1 MAEMVSQGDDAAGAP
16 EQPKRDPIEAALS
29 IMRRMPPNKIA
40 HNLNAICNLI
50 PEHADELLQRVDQ
63 PLEEAKCKD
72 TGRAYLLCDY
82 NRDGDSHRSP
92 WSNKYDPPIDDGFV
106 PSEKLRRLEVEANTL
121 FDCYRE
127 LYFEGGTSSVYLW
140 ELDGDDFAGCFL
152 IKKKVSG
159 HEFVTEGCW
168 DSIHVVEVNLED
180 NGKAANYKLTT
191 TVILT
196 MDVQKESVGDTNLS
210 GTLTRTAEKRSV
222 IDAEH
227 THMHNMGTLIEDTET
242 DIRVNMDALY
252 IQKTREVVNNVRQPQ
267 AGPSQGAAF
276 TASLNEAVKRH
287 AR

>member
-1 MAEMVSQGDDAAGAP
+1 M
-16 EQPKRDPIEAALS
+16 
-29 IMRRMPPNKIA
+29 
-40 HNLNAICNLI
+40 
-50 PEHADELLQRVDQ
+50 
-63 PLEEAKCKD
+63 
-72 TGRAYLLCDY
+72 
-82 NRDGDSHRSP
+82 
-92 WSNKYDPPIDDGFV
+92 
-106 PSEKLRRLEVEANTL
+106 
-121 FDCYRE
+121 
-127 LYFEGGTSSVYLW
+127 
-140 ELDGDDFAGCFL
+140 
-152 IKKKVSG
+152 
-159 HEFVTEGCW
+159 
-168 DSIHVVEVNLED
+168 ED

-252 IQKTREVVNNVRQPQ
+252 IQKTREVVNNIRSPQ
-267 AGPSQGAAF
+267 TGPAQGAAF

>member
-1 MAEMVSQGDDAAGAP
+1 
-16 EQPKRDPIEAALS
+16 
-29 IMRRMPPNKIA
+29 MPPNKIA

-63 PLEEAKCKD
+63 PLEEAKCTD

-92 WSNKYDPPIDDGFV
+92 WSNKYDLPIDDGFV

-140 ELDGDDFAGCFL
+140 ELDSDDFAGCFL

-168 DSIHVVEVNLED
+168 DSIHVVEVNLEEG
-180 NGKAANYKLTT
+180 GKAANYKLTT

-210 GTLTRTAEKRSV
+210 GTLTRPAEKST
-222 IDAEH
+222 IIAAAH
-227 THMHNMGTLIEDTET
+227 THL
-242 DIRVNMDALY
+242 
-252 IQKTREVVNNVRQPQ
+252 Q
-267 AGPSQGAAF
+267 A
-276 TASLNEAVKRH
+276 AVKVGEGLVGRPPLVPPDANGATVCATDPAGASQPPSAFCRLDAH
-287 AR
+287 AARRSAVSRTRTFSSSTFPQPGVL